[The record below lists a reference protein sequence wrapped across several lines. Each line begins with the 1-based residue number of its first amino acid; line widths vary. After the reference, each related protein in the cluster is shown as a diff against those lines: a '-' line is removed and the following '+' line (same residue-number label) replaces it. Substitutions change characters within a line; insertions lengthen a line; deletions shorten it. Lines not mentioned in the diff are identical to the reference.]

1 MGKYEVL
8 CHNSI
13 KIKGNKI
20 IYIDPYK
27 ISENYNDADYI
38 FCTHSHYDHF
48 SEEDTKKVIKKETKI
63 ITVKSSEEDAKK
75 IVEEQNLLIVEP
87 NKSYKI
93 DDIEF
98 KTTYAYN
105 KNKKFHP
112 KENMWVGFII
122 DFEGIKLNN
131 KTKLYNRY
139 VAFYLSKV
147 DALYKAILKNYSVKL
162 SDNLSSKT
170 ISRDEVYKKIFKT
183 LEEYI
188 DEIMPL
194 KVEYDKVKC
203 EEVLE
208 EYDKL
213 EGFSVG
219 KLDEINHMEKNMM
232 LLGISRKLFTHSLPL
247 IVAEQCYIDLLKKT
261 RELIVNAKSNDK
273 KEEAYELL
281 IKLIEDYN
289 IKLLSTKIYWEKPQE
304 RADYKIFWDKYKNV
318 KDYKEKEILFI
329 KEDLKR
335 LNRSKK
341 DYKNIIKLHKQK
353 LVELGEMRQIKDK
366 CKTITGRFVKK
377 CVSC

>member
-48 SEEDTKKVIKKETKI
+48 SEEDIKKVIKKETKI

-122 DFEGIKLNN
+122 DFEGIKYYIAGD
-131 KTKLYNRY
+131 T
-139 VAFYLSKV
+139 
-147 DALYKAILKNYSVKL
+147 
-162 SDNLSSKT
+162 DNL
-170 ISRDEVYKKIFKT
+170 DE
-183 LEEYI
+183 LH
-188 DEIMPL
+188 
-194 KVEYDKVKC
+194 
-203 EEVLE
+203 
-208 EYDKL
+208 
-213 EGFSVG
+213 
-219 KLDEINHMEKNMM
+219 N
-232 LLGISRKLFTHSLPL
+232 
-247 IVAEQCYIDLLKKT
+247 
-261 RELIVNAKSNDK
+261 
-273 KEEAYELL
+273 
-281 IKLIEDYN
+281 IECN
-289 IKLLSTKIYWEKPQE
+289 IAFIPIGGTYTM
-304 RADYKIFWDKYKNV
+304 
-318 KDYKEKEILFI
+318 DYKEAAEFANKITAEIIVPTHYGLIVGNKEDGIKFEKLVKNKKVEIFI
-329 KEDLKR
+329 K
-335 LNRSKK
+335 
-341 DYKNIIKLHKQK
+341 
-353 LVELGEMRQIKDK
+353 
-366 CKTITGRFVKK
+366 
-377 CVSC
+377 